1 MISTPSKT
9 QWRSKSRLVT
19 VATRSGAVSAPC
31 QASHF
36 NWVAYQYYVKGVYS
50 LDQRGAGIEAKA
62 QMEATFALFN
72 KHAAEQ
78 PLAAAAPTPPKPRKL
93 SMRDMLTR
101 GRLQAER

>member
-1 MISTPSKT
+1 MA
-9 QWRSKSRLVT
+9 QQVASRLPLQLDP
-19 VATRSGAVSAPC
+19 AQ
-31 QASHF
+31 QARLVKRHTSTM
-36 NWVAYQYYVKGVYS
+36 VAYEYYERRVQ
-50 LDQRGAGIEAKA
+50 LDQHGAGIEAKP

-78 PLAAAAPTPPKPRKL
+78 PLAAAAPTPPKPCKL